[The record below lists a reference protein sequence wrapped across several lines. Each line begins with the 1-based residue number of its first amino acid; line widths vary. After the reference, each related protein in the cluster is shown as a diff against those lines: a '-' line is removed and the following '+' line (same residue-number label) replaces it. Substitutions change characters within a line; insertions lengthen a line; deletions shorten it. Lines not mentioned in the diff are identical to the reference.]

1 MKNRIGIAIIALIG
15 ILISCFFTTGCVPA
29 PGYITIDARSE
40 VMQPTFR
47 MYLDRCFRH
56 HQVRLDIG
64 TIIIWE
70 SLYSFEEE
78 TQWEFNAGHISL
90 PLGYHPR
97 PAEPGMVW
105 SLQYEPSDNFMKR
118 LLGLSPSPVSSL
130 TYGEVPPGYQEKVK
144 AGALEPER
152 YYIVQMRE
160 YRGRPSEGMT
170 FIIRLDGTGI
180 PERLEYRL
188 NDFLITNPKYYKG
201 PRDDLK
207 LY

>member
-1 MKNRIGIAIIALIG
+1 MKNRIGIAIIVCIG
-15 ILISCFFTTGCVPA
+15 ILISCFFTAGCVPT
-29 PGYITIDARSE
+29 PGYITIDSRSE
-40 VMQPTFR
+40 VIQPTFR
-47 MYLDRCFRH
+47 MYLDQSFRY

-78 TQWEFNAGHISL
+78 TRWEFKAGHIFL
-90 PLGYHPR
+90 PLEYHPR

-105 SLQYEPSDNFMKR
+105 YLQYEPSDNFIKR

-144 AGALEPER
+144 AGPLEPER
-152 YYIVQMRE
+152 YYILQMRE
-160 YRGRPSEGMT
+160 YRGRPSGDMT
-170 FIIRLDGTGI
+170 FIIRLNGTGI
-180 PERLEYRL
+180 PERLEYHL
-188 NDFLITNPKYYKG
+188 NDFLITNPMSKS
-201 PRDDLK
+201 PRDHLK